1 MLPPLYQVMEVEGMQ
16 LTPGRGATGYS
27 GVFQQGSRFR
37 ASLQFARKEVS
48 GRVRLGW
55 YSTAVETA
63 VAVARHRLQHGVPTH
78 WKRKSGARLQQAEDG
93 VPKRKSGARLQQ
105 AEDGVPKRK
114 PKRKPKQRKPKRKSG
129 ALHASDA
136 SDMTDEQA
144 VDQPLPCEGSDTES
158 PSDDENEDVLMD
170 VLPPLSQEMFDLLC
184 G

>member
-1 MLPPLYQVMEVEGMQ
+1 MLPPLYQVMEAEGMQ

-27 GVFQQGSRFR
+27 GVFQQGFRFR
-37 ASLQFARKEVS
+37 ASLQFLSSRGR

-55 YSTAVETA
+55 YSTAVEAA
-63 VAVARHRLQHGVPTH
+63 VAVARHRLQHGSARATT
-78 WKRKSGARLQQAEDG
+78 WKRKSDSPPATQRAAAAARRA
-93 VPKRKSGARLQQ
+93 ARLQQ

-114 PKRKPKQRKPKRKSG
+114 PKGKPKQRKPKRKSG
-129 ALHASDA
+129 ALHAS
-136 SDMTDEQA
+136 QA

>member
-1 MLPPLYQVMEVEGMQ
+1 MLPPLYQVMEAEGMQ

-27 GVFQQGSRFR
+27 GVFQQGSRFGAFQQIR
-37 ASLQFARKEVS
+37 RKEVS

-55 YSTAVETA
+55 YSTAVEAA

-78 WKRKSGARLQQAEDG
+78 WKRKSDSPPATQRAAAAAR
-93 VPKRKSGARLQQ
+93 RTARLQQ

-114 PKRKPKQRKPKRKSG
+114 PKGKPKQRKPERKSG
-129 ALHASDA
+129 ALFS
-136 SDMTDEQA
+136 QA

-158 PSDDENEDVLMD
+158 PTDDENEDVLPPDDENED
-170 VLPPLSQEMFDLLC
+170 VLPPLSQEEWDLLC

>member
-1 MLPPLYQVMEVEGMQ
+1 MLPPLYQVMEAEGMQ

-37 ASLQFARKEVS
+37 ASLQFLSSRGR

-55 YSTAVETA
+55 YSTAVEAA

-105 AEDGVPKRK
+105 AEDGVPKRQ
-114 PKRKPKQRKPKRKSG
+114 PKRKPKRKSG

-136 SDMTDEQA
+136 SDMADEQA

-170 VLPPLSQEMFDLLC
+170 VLPPLSQETFDLLC

>member
-1 MLPPLYQVMEVEGMQ
+1 MLPPLYQVMEAEGMQ

-27 GVFQQGSRFR
+27 GVFQQGSRFGAFQQIR
-37 ASLQFARKEVS
+37 RKEVS

-55 YSTAVETA
+55 YSTAVEAA

-78 WKRKSGARLQQAEDG
+78 WKRKSDSPPATQRAAGAARRA
-93 VPKRKSGARLQQ
+93 ARLQQ

-114 PKRKPKQRKPKRKSG
+114 PKPKPKRKSG